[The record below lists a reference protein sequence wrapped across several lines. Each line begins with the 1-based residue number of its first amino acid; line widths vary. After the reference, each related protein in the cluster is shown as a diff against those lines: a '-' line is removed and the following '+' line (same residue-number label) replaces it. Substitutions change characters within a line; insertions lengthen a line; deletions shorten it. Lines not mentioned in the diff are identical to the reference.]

1 MMIVPLGCAK
11 DAASVARALI
21 RSFKLLLTHLRKTLT
36 YGNGREMGQ
45 HASFSLAIK
54 VATYFC
60 APHCQR
66 SLKTGHDWSLQNR
79 PLLRG

>member
-36 YGNGREMGQ
+36 YGNGQEMGQ

-60 APHCQR
+60 DPP
-66 SLKTGHDWSLQNR
+66 R
-79 PLLRG
+79 PLATGCCRKYQRPYP